1 VLSATYSA
9 LASFLT
15 AYHVHEKAILTTL
28 LPLTVWAVG
37 LAQGTT
43 KLTTTTMKTAAN
55 RNNNKKDA
63 SSSPLI
69 LLAQT
74 TAAAVLGLGPL
85 LFRPVEM
92 LLKVVTLTPYLAA
105 LVHLCQ
111 EYQDKDESSSLPV
124 TETPGSS
131 TGQLDNFILTS
142 YNDQQ

>member
-1 VLSATYSA
+1 MLSATYSA

-15 AYHVHEKAILTTL
+15 AYHVQEKAILTTL

-43 KLTTTTMKTAAN
+43 TTTMMTAAN
-55 RNNNKKDA
+55 KNKNKKDA
-63 SSSPLI
+63 PTSPLI
-69 LLAQT
+69 LLTQT

-92 LLKVVTLTPYLAA
+92 LLKVVTLTPYLAV

-111 EYQDKDESSSLPV
+111 EYQDKDESSSLSV